1 MEVRFPPGSRY
12 PYEAPF
18 VYLKTTCHDIPHELR
33 LRYARHLYREAREIC
48 RDGIPCVYSICD
60 LLQSNEQLAG
70 RLDTAAFP
78 SPKRS
83 LFHDE
88 PEGAGADADGEGQQA
103 LKPSHYARGQTS
115 RNEGGNQRNVEA
127 QTRENRRLLQQFV
140 ERRKEERYQKVIDGR
155 KQLPAFA
162 EIERILALI
171 ESSPVVVISGE
182 TGCGKSTQVPQFI
195 LDNWFFRALQ
205 LPPKENLPHVEIICT
220 QPRRLSAIGVAERVA
235 AERLDRIGQLV
246 GYQIRLENKVS
257 ASTRLSFCTT
267 GILLRRLAS
276 DPLLGSVT
284 HVIVDEVHE
293 RSEESDFLLLILKNL
308 LRERKDLKVILMSA
322 TLNAALFS
330 DYFGG
335 APVLD
340 IPGRTFPVQQLFLE
354 DILDMSGFVMEYD
367 TKFCRK
373 LKKQEQEVLERELEY
388 ADVQASGQ
396 EPGKKIKDEKLT
408 LAETYQRYA
417 GKLRYIL
424 SRVLSFIPYPFQ
436 TTASPPARAST

>member
-1 MEVRFPPGSRY
+1 M
-12 PYEAPF
+12 
-18 VYLKTTCHDIPHELR
+18 
-33 LRYARHLYREAREIC
+33 
-48 RDGIPCVYSICD
+48 
-60 LLQSNEQLAG
+60 
-70 RLDTAAFP
+70 
-78 SPKRS
+78 
-83 LFHDE
+83 
-88 PEGAGADADGEGQQA
+88 
-103 LKPSHYARGQTS
+103 
-115 RNEGGNQRNVEA
+115 
-127 QTRENRRLLQQFV
+127 
-140 ERRKEERYQKVIDGR
+140 
-155 KQLPAFA
+155 
-162 EIERILALI
+162 
-171 ESSPVVVISGE
+171 
-182 TGCGKSTQVPQFI
+182 
-195 LDNWFFRALQ
+195 
-205 LPPKENLPHVEIICT
+205 EIICT